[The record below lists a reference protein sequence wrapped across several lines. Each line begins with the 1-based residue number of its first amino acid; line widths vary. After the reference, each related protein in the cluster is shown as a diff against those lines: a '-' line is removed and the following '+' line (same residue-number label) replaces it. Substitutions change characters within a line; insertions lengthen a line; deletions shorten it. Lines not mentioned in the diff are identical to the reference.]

1 MLRGFTEQV
10 SMSAV
15 FRIGSRNVVRDHVKK
30 RTSGSFLTTQKTCTK
45 CTHTRQFS
53 ALYCQVLDI
62 NFLLVGML
70 CAEMQSQP
78 ALIIQFLERQ
88 SSSAPLRNTLE
99 EGVAYQMRSHH
110 QEEQDERDERDVM
123 MIVLRTIGWLCHR
136 VNLNTDKFNRSY
148 NYYYHCYRCFF
159 PFYLRVTCSFC
170 MIFFVF
176 SVV

>member
-1 MLRGFTEQV
+1 
-10 SMSAV
+10 
-15 FRIGSRNVVRDHVKK
+15 
-30 RTSGSFLTTQKTCTK
+30 
-45 CTHTRQFS
+45 
-53 ALYCQVLDI
+53 
-62 NFLLVGML
+62 ML

-123 MIVLRTIGWLCHR
+123 MIVLRSSGAE
-136 VNLNTDKFNRSY
+136 KKRSY
-148 NYYYHCYRCFF
+148 QRETR
-159 PFYLRVTCSFC
+159 P
-170 MIFFVF
+170 IFFQLLNSFFLHVPFASFFF

>member
-30 RTSGSFLTTQKTCTK
+30 RTSGPVLTTQKTCTK
-45 CTHTRQFS
+45 CTHTRQFF
-53 ALYCQVLDI
+53 ALYCHVLAI

-99 EGVAYQMRSHH
+99 EGVAYQMRSH
-110 QEEQDERDERDVM
+110 QQDEQDERDERDVM
-123 MIVLRTIGWLCHR
+123 MIVLRSSGAEKKGPVRGKRGL
-136 VNLNTDKFNRSY
+136 
-148 NYYYHCYRCFF
+148 
-159 PFYLRVTCSFC
+159 
-170 MIFFVF
+170 F
-176 SVV
+176 SNC